1 MASYTS
7 TYSGDLTTTI
17 ISKIF
22 DAANLAKGERA
33 RAENE
38 AEKYGIDPQLK
49 RGEFFKK
56 ALPYEFTPS
65 IFKTKSF
72 SDQFKYPDYFARGQS
87 SPIFTAPS
95 SPLPPNYFLRGQSSS
110 LPQATQKAQAAGQPF
125 PHIAVGAPLN
135 EQVEPK
141 TPMLSSDTDK
151 VTSTI
156 DRSKPVKVKDE
167 KLGVFFAAIAESLNQ
182 TVASIAKKQQEI
194 DSEITTATN
203 SSLSIAKLLSVST
216 DSLETKLDE
225 IASLLNAQLSL
236 RKKEIDDAESE
247 REKQKLAEMQVLSSS
262 EEFVA
267 ANEKPED
274 VQARNDIENA
284 LQVNEETKVLPPGKP
299 PEMESGGII
308 DGPDEGYLVKLHGKE
323 KITPI
328 DNNYTQG
335 QPSAVDGKVRKIPQF
350 ELGTNP
356 RLGDSL
362 KKVTSDLQTSSEK
375 PKVQGLT
382 LPKSGGSQNVL
393 TSDLLKAMELAVKV
407 PGLSVMALTG
417 NAVRAIPMFPG
428 VQDAI
433 KSVTNP
439 VAAAFGVSDTIS
451 KKINNTLEQ
460 KNRESRKQ
468 SAPNMPEQLSSSGEQ
483 RPWWDIF
490 GLFSNKK
497 KPTGKGGGN
506 RGVLSSAGNLWNRVS
521 NFVSNPVR
529 SVMSKPKGLSIKGVQ
544 AGFTGMAKQGF
555 DAIMGGDKF
564 RLGKWKPQILGRGAY
579 SAPTL
584 KGAMRYAG
592 SQGSLGGKQTPGGV
606 VKSIVPGNAPRINFL
621 EPQARVAPSTFDK
634 GKRLADKLLSGA
646 YSNSPLA
653 NKLRNQLIS
662 GTAQTAIGGAKL
674 GGKLLGIL
682 GPILDLAFPES
693 AGGYDQ
699 PSGPQAWYNSP
710 SISPEKRKMYMSMM
724 QPPSTRGSLSGAVQ
738 SGSQQVQ
745 FNRMQARTATPP
757 PMVLNNMA
765 SKSTTSPV
773 RISHIDTVGDSGVD
787 SYTSAY
793 SPYN

>member
-33 RAENE
+33 RAEKE
-38 AEKYGIDPQLK
+38 AAKYGIDPQLE

-65 IFKTKSF
+65 VFKPKSF

-87 SPIFTAPS
+87 SPIFAPPS
-95 SPLPPNYFLRGQSSS
+95 STLPPNYFLRGQSSP

-141 TPMLSSDTDK
+141 TPMLSSGTDQI
-151 VTSTI
+151 TSTV
-156 DRSKPVKVKDE
+156 DKSKPVKVKDE

-182 TVASIAKKQQEI
+182 TVASISKKQQEI

-203 SSLSIAKLLSVST
+203 ASLSIAKLLSVST
-216 DSLETKLDE
+216 DSLETKLDQ
-225 IASLLNAQLSL
+225 IASLLSAQLSL
-236 RKKEIDDAESE
+236 RKKEVDDAESE
-247 REKQKLAEMQVLSSS
+247 REKQKLAEMQMLSSS

-274 VQARNDIENA
+274 VQSRNDLENA
-284 LQVNEETKVLPPGKP
+284 LEANEETKVRPPGNL
-299 PEMESGGII
+299 PEMERGGIV

-335 QPSAVDGKVRKIPQF
+335 QPSAVDGKTRQIPQF
-350 ELGTNP
+350 EVGTNP
-356 RLGDSL
+356 KLGDSL
-362 KKVTSDLQTSSEK
+362 KKVTSDLQTSAEK
-375 PKVQGLT
+375 PKVQALA
-382 LPKSGGSQNVL
+382 LPKSGGSQDVS
-393 TSDLLKAMELAVKV
+393 TSDLLKAMELAIKV

-417 NAVRAIPMFPG
+417 NAVKAIPMFSG
-428 VQDAI
+428 VQSAI
-433 KSVTNP
+433 KSVTSP
-439 VAAAFGVSDTIS
+439 VASAFGISDTIS

-506 RGVLSSAGNLWNRVS
+506 RGVGSSLGTIWNRVS
-521 NFVSNPVR
+521 NFVSNPMQ
-529 SVMSKPKGLSIKGVQ
+529 SKGLSIRGAQ

-564 RLGKWKPQILGRGAY
+564 RLGRYKPQILGRGAY

-592 SQGSLGGKQTPGGV
+592 SQGSLGGRQTPGGV
-606 VKSIVPGNAPRINFL
+606 VKSIVPGGARRINFL
-621 EPQARVAPSTFDK
+621 EPQAAVKPTTFDK
-634 GKRLADKLLSGA
+634 GKILADKLLSGKYA
-646 YSNSPLA
+646 NSPLA

-662 GTAQTAIGGAKL
+662 GTAQVGKTGLGAAKL
-674 GGKLLGIL
+674 GGKFLGML
-682 GPILDLAFPES
+682 GPILDVAFPEPT
-693 AGGYDQ
+693 AQYDQ
-699 PSGPQAWYNSP
+699 LTGPNAWYNNP
-710 SISPEKRKMYMSMM
+710 NISPEKRKLMMSMM
-724 QPPSTRGSLSGAVQ
+724 KPPSTRGSLSGAVQ

-745 FNRMQARTATPP
+745 FNRMQARTTTPP
-757 PMVLNNMA
+757 PMVLNNIA